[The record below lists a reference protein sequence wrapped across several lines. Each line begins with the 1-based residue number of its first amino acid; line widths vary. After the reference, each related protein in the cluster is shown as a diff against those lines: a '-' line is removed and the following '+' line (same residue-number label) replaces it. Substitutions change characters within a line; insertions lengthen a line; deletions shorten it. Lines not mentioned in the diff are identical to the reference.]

1 MRTYTDLEDRYN
13 TKIKV
18 YPNGLT
24 KTVYCNTAIFK
35 YEEDKHIIDTPPK
48 KRVTTKKD
56 DNAEKRSDNVKRAKD
71 KLFDLIYCNDWDY
84 FLSITFNPEEVDS
97 YNVKEV
103 MQKISKWLNNCVYRR
118 GLRYVLV
125 PEYHKSGR
133 IHCHAL
139 INGVFTFV
147 DSGKKSHGR
156 KVYNVPEW
164 KYGFSTAVKTS
175 GDKLRMSC
183 YITKYITKDSKPIFG
198 RFYWS
203 SRNLVR
209 EPKVYLENND
219 FNNLDI
225 ALDFQCYEIKKAHLI
240 FKYANELTVSYGG
253 DEATGYEYD
262 CIFNSAFEVALA
274 TFDKNSLS
282 VSEE

>member
-1 MRTYTDLEDRYN
+1 MRTYTDLDVRYN

-35 YEEDKHIIDTPPK
+35 YPEDKQVLDVPPK
-48 KRVTTKKD
+48 QRTISDSPSSST
-56 DNAEKRSDNVKRAKD
+56 KRSDNVKRAKD

-84 FLSITFNPEEVDS
+84 FLTITYDPDAVDS
-97 YNVKEV
+97 YNVSEV
-103 MQKISKWLNNCVYRR
+103 MQKTARWLNNNVIRR

-133 IHCHAL
+133 VHCHAL

-147 DSGKKSHGR
+147 DSGKRSKGR

-164 KYGFSTAVKTS
+164 QYGWSTAVKVS

-183 YITKYITKDSKPIFG
+183 YITKYITKNAKSVFG

-209 EPKVYLENND
+209 EPEIYLENND
-219 FNNLDI
+219 FNALDV
-225 ALDFQCYEIKKAHLI
+225 ALDFQTYEIKKAHLL
-240 FKYANELTVSYGG
+240 FKYENGL
-253 DEATGYEYD
+253 
-262 CIFNSAFEVALA
+262 
-274 TFDKNSLS
+274 SLS
-282 VSEE
+282 KE